1 MNVFLRLYGIELYSN
16 LYEHGAEEKRERK
29 IIADHQSRWA
39 RSIGSNYA
47 PGYSGSSRYTHSGNR
62 S

>member
-1 MNVFLRLYGIELYSN
+1 MNVFLFLYGIELYSN
-16 LYEHGAEEKRERK
+16 FPEHGAEEKRKPK
-29 IIADHQSRWA
+29 IIADNQSRWA